1 MPTQLW
7 NFLILIGIVVIVFA
21 IFKRPLYEAML
32 LSFVCLLASTGM
44 WNEAPHYLL
53 SSAQNSL
60 LFTIVMFL
68 VFSSI
73 LKETGVIQDCIDI
86 IMALVGRI
94 PGGAGVVAIV
104 SSAFMGAM
112 SGSGPGNVAATGSV
126 TIPLMKKAG
135 YPAEFAAG
143 IAMSGSCLGPVI
155 PPSATIIAAFS
166 CLSVVDGLEGF
177 QFSSFWMVMYSVS
190 LVFILHRLIQFYIM
204 YAALGIKRADASEL
218 PGLKESW
225 RRGWPSFLLVVV
237 IMLPFAL
244 DNFFGDWFA
253 SVIGDTAADYL
264 SDSVL
269 VFTPAIAS
277 AYSLLVSHKRR
288 RRSLGEL
295 AKAVSS
301 DMKSIVSM
309 CMVLFFAYAI
319 SELLTD
325 CGTITAA
332 EEFLDSLNLS
342 FGGMTFVLLVVMT
355 ILGMFM
361 SGTSLIPLLGPVY
374 VSILSG
380 YGADP
385 IVIAAIIPVL
395 FVSLGQMTPPFAL
408 AMMAAMGIA
417 QSDFRKTSVHAIIW
431 SVVQFILVYLIIIG
445 VIPISIPQ
453 W

>member
-1 MPTQLW
+1 MPPQLW
-7 NFLILIGIVVIVFA
+7 NFLILVGVIIVFFA
-21 IFKRPLYEAML
+21 LLRRPLYEAML
-32 LSFVCLLASTGM
+32 AAFIVLLTVTGSWGSVM
-44 WNEAPHYLL
+44 KYIL

-73 LKETGVIQDCIDI
+73 LKETGVINDCIDI

-94 PGGAGVVAIV
+94 PGGTGAVAIV

-135 YPAEFAAG
+135 YPPEFAAG
-143 IAMSGSCLGPVI
+143 IAMSGSCMAPVI
-155 PPSATIIAAFS
+155 PPSATIIAAYS
-166 CLSVVDGLEGF
+166 CLAAIEGAEYIAF
-177 QFSSFWMVMYSVS
+177 SQFWIVMYGVS
-190 LVFILHRLIQFYIM
+190 AIFIAHRLIQFYIM
-204 YAALGIKRADASEL
+204 YAALGIKRTNASEL
-218 PGLKESW
+218 PGLRESW
-225 RRGWPSFLLVVV
+225 KRGWPSFLLVVV
-237 IMLPFAL
+237 IMLPFVL
-244 DNFFGDWFA
+244 DNSLNDWFA
-253 SVIGDTAADYL
+253 TIIGETAAGYL

-269 VFTPAIAS
+269 VFTPAVAS
-277 AYSLLVSHKRR
+277 AYSLLISRR
-288 RRSLGEL
+288 HRRLTL
-295 AKAVSS
+295 RQLKDRVVQ
-301 DMKSIVSM
+301 DIKSIVPM

-319 SELLTD
+319 SDLLTD

-342 FGGMTFVLLVVMT
+342 FAGMTFVLLLVMT
-355 ILGMFM
+355 VLGMFM

-374 VSILSG
+374 ISILSG

-385 IVIAAIIPVL
+385 VAIAAIIPVL

-417 QSDFRKTSVHAIIW
+417 QSDFRKTSIHAIVW
-431 SVVQFILVYLIIIG
+431 SVVQFALVFLIVMGIIPL
-445 VIPISIPQ
+445 PIA
-453 W
+453 